1 MGKGKLTMQAGE
13 KETVRKLKSF
23 FKPLRLQC
31 VTLRLPYRLGE
42 MPRIFRSLSPFDPVV
57 FLESREGTEKYARYG
72 ITAARPLLVVEG
84 KGPLFSIRDREG
96 NSEDIRVEDPLEIL
110 KSLQPEAALPGVL
123 ENFRFAAG
131 WVGSLGYES
140 CGLFE
145 KIPRA
150 ERDDLDLADTVFYL
164 PSVLVLKDAV
174 RKHLLLV
181 CLDERED
188 AARHLCG
195 EVASHL
201 ARVSPR
207 EPAGPDKVRRSGRCS
222 FPEEDFLGSV
232 RQAKRLITEGEMI
245 QVVLSRRWDISPA
258 PEPEA
263 VYDALSLLNPS
274 PYHFFVR
281 MGEGAVLLGASPEL
295 LVRRED
301 GTLTVR
307 PIAGTRPRGKDPEQD
322 QALERE
328 MLADP
333 KENAEHIMLVDLGR
347 NDLGRVSSPGS
358 VKVTRRMTVE
368 RYSHVMH
375 LVSEVQ
381 SSLAEGSDSYDVLRS
396 CFPAGTVSGAPKIRA
411 MKAIAAMEPVV
422 RGPYAGGVGFFDV
435 RGNMDFAITIRSVFF
450 SRGKAFVQSG
460 AGIVADSVPER
471 ERDEIDAKAAA
482 MFRAFGEVELV
493 EGEKEDG
500 PAAAGAPLFQ
510 GAEAGAE

>member
-1 MGKGKLTMQAGE
+1 MGKIKSL
-13 KETVRKLKSF
+13 LK
-23 FKPLRLQC
+23 PMRLKCATFQ
-31 VTLRLPYRLGE
+31 LPYRLGE
-42 MPRIFRSLSPFDPVV
+42 MPHIFRSLSPFDPVV

-72 ITAARPLLVVEG
+72 ITAARPLLVVNG
-84 KGPLFSIRDREG
+84 KGPHFSVRDRQG
-96 NSEDIRVEDPLEIL
+96 NREEIRVEDPLEVL
-110 KSLQPEAALPGVL
+110 KSLEPEAELPEVL
-123 ENFRFAAG
+123 DDFRFAAG

-145 KIPRA
+145 NISRA
-150 ERDDLDLADTVFYL
+150 PQDDLDLPDSVFYL

-181 CLDERED
+181 CLDEKED
-188 AARHLCG
+188 AARRLCAQ
-195 EVASHL
+195 VASHL
-201 ARVSPR
+201 VRVSPR
-207 EPAGPDKVRRSGRCS
+207 EPAAPDKVRRSAGCS

-245 QVVLSRRWDISPA
+245 QVVLSRRWEVTPA

-281 MGEGAVLLGASPEL
+281 MGEDAVLLGASPEL

-301 GTLTVR
+301 EALTVR

-322 QALERE
+322 QAMERE

-347 NDLGRVSSPGS
+347 NDLGRVSEPGS

-368 RYSHVMH
+368 KYSHVMH
-375 LVSEVQ
+375 LVSEVR
-381 SSLAEGSDSYDVLRS
+381 SSLAAGSDSYDVLRS

-411 MKAIAAMEPVV
+411 MRAIAAMEPVV
-422 RGPYAGGVGFFDV
+422 RGPYAGGVGYFDV
-435 RGNMDFAITIRSVFF
+435 RGNMDFCITIRSVFF
-450 SRGKAFVQSG
+450 SGGRAFVQSG

-482 MFRAFGEVELV
+482 MFRAFGDVELS
-493 EGEKEDG
+493 EGKKGDG
-500 PAAAGAPLFQ
+500 PFFAGIPLVQGAGAAAK
-510 GAEAGAE
+510 

>member
-1 MGKGKLTMQAGE
+1 LGKTKSPVKPM
-13 KETVRKLKSF
+13 RLKCATF
-23 FKPLRLQC
+23 Q
-31 VTLRLPYRLGE
+31 LPYRLGE
-42 MPRIFRSLSPFDPVV
+42 MPHIFRSLSPFDPVV

-84 KGPLFSIRDREG
+84 KGPLFSIRNGQGSR
-96 NSEDIRVEDPLEIL
+96 EDIRVEDPLEIL
-110 KSLQPEAALPGVL
+110 KSLEPEAELPEVL
-123 ENFRFAAG
+123 DDFRFAAG

-150 ERDDLDLADTVFYL
+150 ARDDLDLADTVFYL
-164 PSVLVLKDAV
+164 PSILVLKDAV

-188 AARHLCG
+188 EARRLCG
-195 EVASHL
+195 EVALHL
-201 ARVSPR
+201 ERISPR
-207 EPAGPDKVRRSGRCS
+207 EPSGPDKVKRAARCS

-245 QVVLSRRWDISPA
+245 QVVLSRRWEISPA

-263 VYDALSLLNPS
+263 VYEALSLLNPS

-281 MGEGAVLLGASPEL
+281 MGEDAVLLGASPEL

-301 GTLTVR
+301 ATLTVR

-328 MLADP
+328 MLGDP

-358 VKVTRRMTVE
+358 VKVTRRMAVE

-471 ERDEIDAKAAA
+471 ERDEIEAKAAA
-482 MFRAFGEVELV
+482 MFRAFGDVEFM
-493 EGEKEDG
+493 ERKKEDG
-500 PAAAGAPLFQ
+500 PFLAGVPLVQ
-510 GAEAGAE
+510 GAEAGTK